1 MLGILHDSAVYHHHL
16 FLGETWRYMFTLF
29 CEILSILWICAS
41 DTDSKSYVN
50 VYGNSKSQAD
60 ITVIVQTQ
68 SQVLIS
74 SDYESDE

>member
-1 MLGILHDSAVYHHHL
+1 
-16 FLGETWRYMFTLF
+16 MFTLF

-41 DTDSKSYVN
+41 DTDSKSY

>member
-41 DTDSKSYVN
+41 DTDSKSYV
-50 VYGNSKSQAD
+50 YGNSKSQAD